1 MNLFRK
7 SWNDLIFVLKDAPAS
22 QEIISEINSMKE
34 KWKTNVGKE
43 EFSKIENELTEEF
56 NFAKNPQNVDK
67 IKNKNDFFTNVQIKE
82 EKIKDDQIKQNITE
96 TKSNIAENTNMNN
109 ETKKKGFKK
118 IQIFEEEI
126 PEDNKIND
134 SEKDNKTND
143 YIDEELSN

>member
-34 KWKTNVGKE
+34 KWKTNLGKE
-43 EFSKIENELTEEF
+43 EFSKIENELIEEF
-56 NFAKNPQNVDK
+56 NFAKNPQNADK
-67 IKNKNDFFTNVQIKE
+67 IKNKNDIFSNVRIKE
-82 EKIKDDQIKQNITE
+82 EKIDEIKQNKNEI
-96 TKSNIAENTNMNN
+96 KSNIAENPTINN

-126 PEDNKIND
+126 PEDNKTKD
-134 SEKDNKTND
+134 SEIDNKTND
-143 YIDEELSN
+143 DIDAELSN